1 MISSNHSRTNRNILA
16 GPYASALFIAILAIS
31 TLATAQE
38 DSKEAISQ
46 AIAGVLQSARMSGQ
60 GMLDGGG
67 PSMTEPR
74 LAKTKAGYVRILG
87 APPAQCFP
95 VPSAVPGDAESTARY
110 FLQDHKAAFGI
121 EGEGFDFAA
130 NRTQT
135 KDGRSHVRL
144 GQLYE
149 GIPVFAA
156 ETLVQLNGDGGVEYV
171 SSDIITD
178 AELSDIEDVS
188 MVPSITS
195 SEAEQIAVDMT
206 AEENPGVEMQAEPAV
221 VMIYQPSIIGK
232 IGPTRLVWQTTVAG
246 GPESFVAEFVLVD
259 AHSGEIALH
268 YSLVRTDKYRLIYD
282 ADSST
287 NGILVRAEGWAPY
300 GLLRDVDLAYDYLGD
315 TYDFYMSHHG
325 RDSIDDAGMAMKAIV
340 RVCLP
345 DRSCPWRNAG
355 WDDEN
360 LVMGFGEGYVT
371 DDITGHELT
380 HGVTNRESKLVYAG
394 ESGAINESFSDMWG
408 EWIDQENGDSP
419 SVKWLH
425 GEDSPGGAS
434 RSMKDPPAYD
444 DPDRRGS
451 PNWYAGSDDD
461 YFVHTN
467 SGVNNK
473 LCYLLTDGGTFN
485 GQTVTGMGISKVAK
499 LYYEVQTKL
508 LISGADYYD
517 LYSALRQ
524 AASEHNLD
532 WTPSEIQ
539 NLEKACL
546 AVEISKEDRRVV
558 VFEDTFPAPSIN
570 RDKWPLFHNAEVSN
584 AGKNEPS
591 GQYSLRLNG
600 NPSGDDRVESRAI
613 DLSSYSGAT
622 LTYHYEKTGNGESP
636 DRGDD
641 LIFEYWNG
649 SRWKELC
656 RHEGTMVDMDHYRQI
671 SIEFPPDAL
680 HAGFKLQIRS
690 IGTADLYYYQD
701 DWFVDDV
708 KIEAWV
714 GSTVVF
720 EDTFPSRHI
729 DVTKWPYTEGASVD
743 GDGQNPPSPP
753 YSLHVRSSNVARSL
767 KIDMSSFSG
776 ATLSYQYQRTGA
788 GESPDEG
795 DDLTFSYWD
804 GGGWRELTR
813 HYGLGPNMTRFM
825 SASADLPPAAFH
837 RNFMLYIQG
846 RGDWYWYG
854 EYDDWFVDDVV
865 IEAWR

>member
-16 GPYASALFIAILAIS
+16 GPYAFVLFIAILAIG

-38 DSKEAISQ
+38 DSKEVISQ
-46 AIAGVLQSARMSGQ
+46 AIAGILQSASMSGQ

-74 LAKTKAGYVRILG
+74 LSKTKSGYVRILG
-87 APPAQCFP
+87 APPSQYFP

-121 EGEGFDFAA
+121 GSEVFDFVA

-135 KDGRSHVRL
+135 KDGRSHVRF
-144 GQLYE
+144 GQLYA

-178 AELSDIEDVS
+178 AELPDIEDVS

-195 SEAEQIAVDMT
+195 SEAEQIAIGMMMQ
-206 AEENPGVEMQAEPAV
+206 ENIGVEMHAEPAV

-232 IGPTRLVWQTTVAG
+232 IGPTRLVWNTTVAG
-246 GPESFVAEFVLVD
+246 GPGSFVAELVLVD

-268 YSLVRTDKYRLIYD
+268 YSLIRTAKNRLIYD

-287 NGILVRAEGWAPY
+287 RGILVRAEGDPPY

-325 RDSIDDAGMAMKAIV
+325 RDSIDDAGMDMVAFV

-345 DRSCPWRNAG
+345 DDPCPWWGAG
-355 WDDEN
+355 WFGDSR
-360 LVMGFGEGYVT
+360 VMGFGEGWVA

-380 HGVTNRESKLVYAG
+380 HGVVNCESKLVYAG
-394 ESGAINESFSDMWG
+394 ESGAIDESFCDMWG
-408 EWIDQENGDSP
+408 EWIDQTNARGNDSA
-419 SVKWLH
+419 SFKWLI
-425 GEDSPGGAS
+425 GEDSPIGAF
-434 RSMKDPPAYD
+434 RNMKDPPQFD
-444 DPDRRGS
+444 DPDRKGS
-451 PNWYAGSDDD
+451 PNWYRGSDDSA
-461 YFVHTN
+461 FVHIN

-473 LCYLLTDGGTFN
+473 LCYLLTDGGTFR
-485 GQTVTGMGISKVAK
+485 GETITGMGISRVAD
-499 LYYEVQTKL
+499 LYYEVQTTL
-508 LISGADYYD
+508 LTSGADYYN

-524 AASEHNLD
+524 AAFNLG
-532 WTPSEIQ
+532 WTDAQTQ
-539 NLEKACL
+539 NLERGCQ
-546 AVEISKEDRRVV
+546 AVEIAEEDRTVV
-558 VFEDTFPAPSIN
+558 VFSDTFPAGGIDRS
-570 RDKWPLFHNAEVSN
+570 KWPVVHNAAVSD
-584 AGKNEPS
+584 GGRDEPS

-600 NPSGDDRVESRAI
+600 NPSGGDTVESRVI
-613 DLSSYSGAT
+613 DLSFYSGAT
-622 LTYHYEKTGNGESP
+622 LTYSYEKTGYGESP
-636 DRGDD
+636 DNGDD
-641 LIFEYWNG
+641 LIFSYWTG
-649 SRWKELC
+649 STWKELD
-656 RHEGTMVDMDHYRQI
+656 RQEGTIPDMEHYTQI
-671 SIEFPPDAL
+671 SIEFPPDAM

-690 IGTADLYYYQD
+690 IGTADDYYYQD

-708 KIEAWV
+708 EIEAWI

-720 EDTFPSRHI
+720 EDTFPSLHV
-729 DVTKWPYTEGASVD
+729 DSTKWPYAEGASVD

-753 YSLHVRSSNVARSL
+753 YSLHLRASNVARSL

-788 GESPDEG
+788 GEPPDEG
-795 DDLTFSYWD
+795 DDLTFSYWN
-804 GGGWRELTR
+804 GSSYVELTR
-813 HYGLGPNMTRFM
+813 HPGSGPDMTSF
-825 SASADLPPAAFH
+825 
-837 RNFMLYIQG
+837 
-846 RGDWYWYG
+846 
-854 EYDDWFVDDVV
+854 
-865 IEAWR
+865 